1 MPRPAQSWGCKGR
14 SPLHKKTIIS
24 PPSHWEGGRGSIL
37 PLRGR
42 GATKQAK
49 GGGGGRQRR
58 QAARRAPVRAGSVS
72 AASGLM
78 QGCRGRSP
86 RRNKVKISPFPLGRG
101 RGSILPLRGRGA
113 TKQAKDGVGR
123 RQKRQAA
130 PPGTTAA
137 RSTGTARGKP
147 RRVYGSLRRAKA
159 PAPAFWAGAGA
170 CMEAVKASYFMVTA
184 PSAIVYTPGQ
194 LTRLPQE
201 TVRRAVASTVT
212 LLGA

>member
-1 MPRPAQSWGCKGR
+1 MPPGGGGGGGGGKKASKRRGRQAAKKASPLRTPQRQGQAATSRASPQWAPTPQVQPVPLPAQARGCKGR

-24 PPSHWEGGRGSIL
+24 PPSQWEGGRGSIL

-49 GGGGGRQRR
+49 GRGSRRQR
-58 QAARRAPVRAGSVS
+58 
-72 AASGLM
+72 
-78 QGCRGRSP
+78 
-86 RRNKVKISPFPLGRG
+86 
-101 RGSILPLRGRGA
+101 
-113 TKQAKDGVGR
+113 
-123 RQKRQAA
+123 RQAA

-147 RRVYGSLRRAKA
+147 RRVYGFTQARKSPGACIL
-159 PAPAFWAGAGA
+159 AGAGA
-170 CMEAVKASYFMVTA
+170 CMEGVEASYFMVTV
-184 PSAIVYTPGQ
+184 PSAILYTPGQ